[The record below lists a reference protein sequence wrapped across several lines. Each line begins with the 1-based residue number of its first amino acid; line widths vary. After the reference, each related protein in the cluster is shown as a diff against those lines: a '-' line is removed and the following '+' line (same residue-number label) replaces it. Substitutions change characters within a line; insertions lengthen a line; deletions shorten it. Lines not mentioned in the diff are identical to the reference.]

1 VALPRVLRTATFRL
15 ALLYAVLFGI
25 SAVVLFTTLYWSM
38 TGYATQQIRVA
49 IKAEVASLVDN
60 ARNQGIGHLAQTIKQ
75 RLGGPDQHSSYY
87 LLLDATGQQIAG
99 NIPTMTPIA
108 GWREFGAPESDGG
121 DEGEE
126 DENRTILGFG
136 LLLPRGGFLLV
147 GHDTEQLREL
157 RELIIRAFSWA
168 GGVTVGLALLG
179 GATLSLGFL
188 RRLEAFNRTSGRI
201 IEGNLTERVPVRG
214 SDDEFDRLARN
225 INRMLDQIQEL
236 IEGLRQV
243 SNDIA
248 HDLRTPLAH
257 LRRGI
262 ETARRKAR
270 SVTEYKEAFD
280 QAIAETDEILATFG
294 ALLRIAQIE
303 AGTKRAGFA
312 TVDLSA
318 VFDTIVE
325 TYTAVAEDHG
335 QTLSSRIAPGV
346 TIRGDRELLTQL
358 LANLVDNAIRHTPA
372 GTMVEVLLGV
382 DQYRPIGV
390 VADTGPGV
398 PAEAREKIFRR
409 FYRLDR
415 SRTTTGSGLGLS
427 LVAAVAELHGIAI
440 TLADNAPGLRVA
452 LDFTPKPF
460 ARPQRSSG
468 RRQENGR

>member
-1 VALPRVLRTATFRL
+1 MALPRVLRTATFRL
-15 ALLYAVLFGI
+15 ALLYAVLFGV
-25 SAVVLFTTLYWSM
+25 SAVVLFATVYWSM

-49 IKAEVASLVDN
+49 VEVEVASLVDN
-60 ARNQGIGHLAQTIKQ
+60 ARNKGIEHLAQIIEE
-75 RLGGPDQHSSYY
+75 RLSGPERRSSYY

-99 NIPTMTPIA
+99 NIPTVAPTA
-108 GWREFGAPESDGG
+108 GWREFGAAESDGG
-121 DEGEE
+121 DEGKE
-126 DENRTILGFG
+126 DEDHTILGFG
-136 LLLPRGGFLLV
+136 LPLPQGGFLLV
-147 GHDTEQLREL
+147 GHDTEPLREL
-157 RELIIRAFSWA
+157 RELIIRAFAWA
-168 GGVTVGLALLG
+168 GGVTVGLALFG

-188 RRLEAFNRTSGRI
+188 RRIEAFNRTSGRI
-201 IEGNLTERVPVRG
+201 IEGDLTERVPVRG

-225 INRMLDQIQEL
+225 INRMLDRIQEL
-236 IEGLRQV
+236 MEGLRQV
-243 SNDIA
+243 SSDIA

-257 LRRGI
+257 LRQGI
-262 ETARRKAR
+262 ETARRQAR
-270 SVTEYKEAFD
+270 SVAEYEEAFD
-280 QAIAETDEILATFG
+280 QAITETDGILATFG

-303 AGTKRAGFA
+303 AGTRRAGFA

-335 QTLSSRIAPGV
+335 QTLSGRIAPGV

-372 GTMVEVLLGV
+372 GTMIEVLLDV
-382 DQYRPIGV
+382 DQDRPVGV

-398 PAEAREKIFRR
+398 PADAREKVFRR

-452 LDFTPKPF
+452 LDFAPKPL
-460 ARPQRSSG
+460 A
-468 RRQENGR
+468 

>member
-1 VALPRVLRTATFRL
+1 VALPRILRTATFRL

-25 SAVVLFTTLYWSM
+25 SAVVLFATLYWSM

-49 IKAEVASLVDN
+49 VKAEVASLVDS
-60 ARNQGIGHLAQTIKQ
+60 ARNEGIEHLAQTIEQ
-75 RLGGPDQHSSYY
+75 RRGGPDQHSSYY

-99 NIPTMTPIA
+99 NIPTVAPIA

-126 DENRTILGFG
+126 DDTILGFG

-188 RRLEAFNRTSGRI
+188 RRIEAFNRTSGRI

-225 INRMLDQIQEL
+225 INRMLDRIQEL

-257 LRRGI
+257 LRQGI

-270 SVTEYKEAFD
+270 SVAEYKEAFD

-303 AGTKRAGFA
+303 AGTRRAGFA

-335 QTLSSRIAPGV
+335 QTLSGRIAPGV
-346 TIRGDRELLTQL
+346 SIRGDRELLTQL

-372 GTMVEVLLGV
+372 GTMIEVLLDV
-382 DQYRPIGV
+382 DQHRPVGV
-390 VADTGPGV
+390 VADTGLGV
-398 PAEAREKIFRR
+398 PADAREKVFRR

-460 ARPQRSSG
+460 A
-468 RRQENGR
+468 

>member
-1 VALPRVLRTATFRL
+1 MALPRVLRTATFRL
-15 ALLYAVLFGI
+15 ALLYAVLFGV
-25 SAVVLFTTLYWSM
+25 SAVVLFATVYWSM

-49 IKAEVASLVDN
+49 VEVEVASLVDN
-60 ARNQGIGHLAQTIKQ
+60 ARNKGIEHLAQIIEE
-75 RLGGPDQHSSYY
+75 RLSGPERRSSYY

-99 NIPTMTPIA
+99 NIPTVAPTA
-108 GWREFGAPESDGG
+108 GWREFGAAESDGG
-121 DEGEE
+121 DEGKE
-126 DENRTILGFG
+126 DEDHTILGFG
-136 LLLPRGGFLLV
+136 LPLPQGGFLLV
-147 GHDTEQLREL
+147 GHDTEPLREL
-157 RELIIRAFSWA
+157 RELIIRAFAWA
-168 GGVTVGLALLG
+168 GGVTVGLALFG

-188 RRLEAFNRTSGRI
+188 RRIEAFNRTSGRI
-201 IEGNLTERVPVRG
+201 IEGDLTERVPMRG

-225 INRMLDQIQEL
+225 INRMLDRIQEL
-236 IEGLRQV
+236 MEGLRQV
-243 SNDIA
+243 SSDIA

-257 LRRGI
+257 LRQGI
-262 ETARRKAR
+262 ETARRKAT
-270 SVTEYKEAFD
+270 SVAEYEEAFD
-280 QAIAETDEILATFG
+280 QAITETDGILATFG

-303 AGTKRAGFA
+303 AGTRRAGFA

-335 QTLSSRIAPGV
+335 QTLSGRIAPGV

-358 LANLVDNAIRHTPA
+358 LANLIDNAIRHTPA
-372 GTMVEVLLGV
+372 GTMIEVSLDVE
-382 DQYRPIGV
+382 QYHPAGV

-398 PAEAREKIFRR
+398 PADAREKVFRR

-452 LDFTPKPF
+452 LDFAPKPL
-460 ARPQRSSG
+460 A
-468 RRQENGR
+468 

>member
-1 VALPRVLRTATFRL
+1 MALPRVLRTATFRL
-15 ALLYAVLFGI
+15 ALLYAVLFGV
-25 SAVVLFTTLYWSM
+25 SAVVLFATVYWSM

-49 IKAEVASLVDN
+49 VEVEVASLVDN
-60 ARNQGIGHLAQTIKQ
+60 ARNKGIEHLAQIIEE
-75 RLGGPDQHSSYY
+75 RLSGPERRSSYY

-99 NIPTMTPIA
+99 NIPTVAPTA
-108 GWREFGAPESDGG
+108 GWREFGAAESDGG
-121 DEGEE
+121 DEGKE
-126 DENRTILGFG
+126 DEDHTILGFG
-136 LLLPRGGFLLV
+136 LPLPQGGFLLV
-147 GHDTEQLREL
+147 GHDTEPLREL
-157 RELIIRAFSWA
+157 RELIIRAFAWA
-168 GGVTVGLALLG
+168 GGVTVGLALFG

-188 RRLEAFNRTSGRI
+188 RRIEAFNRTSGRI
-201 IEGNLTERVPVRG
+201 IEGDLTERVPMRG

-225 INRMLDQIQEL
+225 INRMLDRIQEL
-236 IEGLRQV
+236 MEGLRQV
-243 SNDIA
+243 SSDIA

-257 LRRGI
+257 LRQGI
-262 ETARRKAR
+262 ETARRQAR
-270 SVTEYKEAFD
+270 SVAEYEEAFD
-280 QAIAETDEILATFG
+280 QAITETDGILATFG

-303 AGTKRAGFA
+303 AGTRRAGFA

-335 QTLSSRIAPGV
+335 QTLSGRIAPGV

-372 GTMVEVLLGV
+372 GTMIEVSLDVE
-382 DQYRPIGV
+382 QYHPAGV

-398 PAEAREKIFRR
+398 PADAREKVFRR

-452 LDFTPKPF
+452 LDFAPKPL
-460 ARPQRSSG
+460 A
-468 RRQENGR
+468 

>member
-1 VALPRVLRTATFRL
+1 MALPRVLRTATFRL
-15 ALLYAVLFGI
+15 ALLYAVLFGV
-25 SAVVLFTTLYWSM
+25 SAVVLFATVYWSM

-49 IKAEVASLVDN
+49 VEVEVASLVDN
-60 ARNQGIGHLAQTIKQ
+60 ARNEGIEHLAQIIEE
-75 RLGGPDQHSSYY
+75 RLSGPERRSSYY

-99 NIPTMTPIA
+99 NIPTVAPTA
-108 GWREFGAPESDGG
+108 GWREFGAPESDAGN
-121 DEGEE
+121 EGEE
-126 DENRTILGFG
+126 DEDRTILGFG
-136 LLLPRGGFLLV
+136 LPLPQGGFLLV
-147 GHDTEQLREL
+147 GHDTEPLREL
-157 RELIIRAFSWA
+157 RELIIRAFAWA
-168 GGVTVGLALLG
+168 GGVTVGLALFG

-188 RRLEAFNRTSGRI
+188 RRIEAFNRTSGRI
-201 IEGNLTERVPVRG
+201 IEGDLTERVPMRG

-225 INRMLDQIQEL
+225 INRMLDRIQEL
-236 IEGLRQV
+236 MEGLRQV

-257 LRRGI
+257 LRQGI
-262 ETARRKAR
+262 ETARRQAR
-270 SVTEYKEAFD
+270 SVAEYEEAFD
-280 QAIAETDEILATFG
+280 QAITETDGILATFG

-303 AGTKRAGFA
+303 AGTRRAGFA

-335 QTLSSRIAPGV
+335 QTLSGRIAPGV

-358 LANLVDNAIRHTPA
+358 LANLIDNAIRHTPA
-372 GTMVEVLLGV
+372 GTMIEVLLDV
-382 DQYRPIGV
+382 DQDRPVGV

-398 PAEAREKIFRR
+398 PADAREKVFRR

-452 LDFTPKPF
+452 LDFAPKPL
-460 ARPQRSSG
+460 A
-468 RRQENGR
+468 

>member
-1 VALPRVLRTATFRL
+1 MALPRVLRTATFRL
-15 ALLYAVLFGI
+15 ALLYAVLFGV
-25 SAVVLFTTLYWSM
+25 SAVVLFATVYWSM

-49 IKAEVASLVDN
+49 VEVEVASLVDN
-60 ARNQGIGHLAQTIKQ
+60 ARNEGIEHLAQIIEE
-75 RLGGPDQHSSYY
+75 RLSGPERRSSYY

-99 NIPTMTPIA
+99 NIPTVAPTA
-108 GWREFGAPESDGG
+108 GWREFGAAESDGG
-121 DEGEE
+121 DEGKE
-126 DENRTILGFG
+126 DEDHTILGFG
-136 LLLPRGGFLLV
+136 LPLPQGGFLLV
-147 GHDTEQLREL
+147 GHDTEPLREL
-157 RELIIRAFSWA
+157 RELIIRAFAWA
-168 GGVTVGLALLG
+168 GGVTVGLALFG

-188 RRLEAFNRTSGRI
+188 RRIEAFNRTSGRI
-201 IEGNLTERVPVRG
+201 IEGDLTERVPMRG

-225 INRMLDQIQEL
+225 INRMLDRIQEL
-236 IEGLRQV
+236 MEGLRQV
-243 SNDIA
+243 SSDIA

-257 LRRGI
+257 LRQGI
-262 ETARRKAR
+262 ETARRQAR
-270 SVTEYKEAFD
+270 SVAEYEEAFD
-280 QAIAETDEILATFG
+280 QAITETDGILATFG

-303 AGTKRAGFA
+303 AGTRRAGFA

-335 QTLSSRIAPGV
+335 QTLSGRIAPGV

-358 LANLVDNAIRHTPA
+358 LANLIDNAIRHTPA
-372 GTMVEVLLGV
+372 GTMIEVLLDV
-382 DQYRPIGV
+382 DQDRPVGV

-398 PAEAREKIFRR
+398 PADAREKVFRR

-452 LDFTPKPF
+452 LDFAPKPL
-460 ARPQRSSG
+460 A
-468 RRQENGR
+468 

>member
-15 ALLYAVLFGI
+15 ALLYAVLFGV
-25 SAVVLFTTLYWSM
+25 SAVVLFATVYWSM

-49 IKAEVASLVDN
+49 VEVEVASLVDN
-60 ARNQGIGHLAQTIKQ
+60 ARNKGIEHLAQIIEE
-75 RLGGPDQHSSYY
+75 RLSGPERRSSYY

-99 NIPTMTPIA
+99 NIPTVAPTA
-108 GWREFGAPESDGG
+108 GWREFGAAESDGG
-121 DEGEE
+121 DEGKE
-126 DENRTILGFG
+126 DEDHTILGFG
-136 LLLPRGGFLLV
+136 LPLPQGGFLLV
-147 GHDTEQLREL
+147 GHDTEPLREL
-157 RELIIRAFSWA
+157 RELIIRAFAWA
-168 GGVTVGLALLG
+168 GGVTVGLALFG

-188 RRLEAFNRTSGRI
+188 RRIEAFNRTSGRI
-201 IEGNLTERVPVRG
+201 IEGDLTERVPMRG

-225 INRMLDQIQEL
+225 INRMLDRIQEL
-236 IEGLRQV
+236 MEGLRQV
-243 SNDIA
+243 SSDIA

-257 LRRGI
+257 LRQGI
-262 ETARRKAR
+262 ETARRQAR
-270 SVTEYKEAFD
+270 SVAEYEEAFD
-280 QAIAETDEILATFG
+280 QAITETDGILATFG

-303 AGTKRAGFA
+303 AGTRRAGFA

-335 QTLSSRIAPGV
+335 QTLSGRIAPGV

-358 LANLVDNAIRHTPA
+358 LANLIDNAIRHTPA
-372 GTMVEVLLGV
+372 GTMIEVLLDV
-382 DQYRPIGV
+382 DQDRPVGV

-398 PAEAREKIFRR
+398 PADAREKVFRR

-452 LDFTPKPF
+452 LDFAPKPL
-460 ARPQRSSG
+460 A
-468 RRQENGR
+468 

>member
-1 VALPRVLRTATFRL
+1 MALPRVLRTATFRL
-15 ALLYAVLFGI
+15 ALLYAVLFGV
-25 SAVVLFTTLYWSM
+25 SAVVLFATVYWSM

-49 IKAEVASLVDN
+49 VEVEVASLVDN
-60 ARNQGIGHLAQTIKQ
+60 ARNKGIEHLAQIIEE
-75 RLGGPDQHSSYY
+75 RLSGPERRSSYY

-99 NIPTMTPIA
+99 NIPTVAPTA
-108 GWREFGAPESDGG
+108 GWREFGAAESDGG
-121 DEGEE
+121 DEGKE
-126 DENRTILGFG
+126 DEDHTILGFG
-136 LLLPRGGFLLV
+136 LPLPQGGFLLV
-147 GHDTEQLREL
+147 GHDTEPLREL
-157 RELIIRAFSWA
+157 RELIIRAFAWA
-168 GGVTVGLALLG
+168 GGVTVGLALFG

-188 RRLEAFNRTSGRI
+188 RRIEAFNRTSGRI
-201 IEGNLTERVPVRG
+201 IEGDLTERVPMRG

-225 INRMLDQIQEL
+225 INRMLDRIQEL
-236 IEGLRQV
+236 MEGLRQV
-243 SNDIA
+243 SSDIA

-257 LRRGI
+257 LRQGI
-262 ETARRKAR
+262 ETARRQAR
-270 SVTEYKEAFD
+270 SVAEYEEAFD
-280 QAIAETDEILATFG
+280 QAITETDGILATFG

-303 AGTKRAGFA
+303 AGTRRAGFA

-335 QTLSSRIAPGV
+335 QTLSGRIAPGV

-358 LANLVDNAIRHTPA
+358 LANLIDNAIRHTPA
-372 GTMVEVLLGV
+372 GTMIEVLLDV
-382 DQYRPIGV
+382 DQDRPVGV

-398 PAEAREKIFRR
+398 PADAREKVFRR

-452 LDFTPKPF
+452 LDFAPKPL
-460 ARPQRSSG
+460 A
-468 RRQENGR
+468 